1 MVKIERANKKIQ
13 LNVGF
18 FYLLRLLTKAQS
30 YTNLFDKIA
39 SFLLNNLVNFTSRK
53 QTTHDEQTKLQ
64 SNRRST

>member
-1 MVKIERANKKIQ
+1 M
-13 LNVGF
+13 LDF

-64 SNRRST
+64 SDRRST